1 MSGMFGNC
9 INLKEIILPKNTEK
23 VNKMSGLFCN
33 CNNLSNLDFSNFK
46 TNNVTDMSDMFFQF
60 SKIKFK

>member
-1 MSGMFGNC
+1 MFENC

-23 VNKMSGLFCN
+23 VNKMSGLFYN

-46 TNNVTDMSDMFFQF
+46 TNNVTDM
-60 SKIKFK
+60 